1 MSAQVAGARMPAEW
15 EPHAAT
21 WLVWPHNRDDWGV
34 RTGAVEWCYVE
45 MIRHLVRAER
55 VALVCQDARVR
66 QRACS
71 RLERSGVDM
80 ARIDLH
86 LIATNRSWIRDS
98 GPIFV
103 VRGTGPRRTVLAT
116 DWRFTGWS
124 RYRAHALD
132 DALPRHIARRLG
144 MKRIDL
150 RDGAGRV
157 VLEGGSIDVDGSGL
171 LLTTETCLLGH
182 AQARNPGL
190 SREVLEQILE
200 RFLGVKQVLWLPG
213 GDGET
218 VLAGDDTHGHVD
230 NVARFVGPATVLA
243 AETDNRHDPRYPL
256 LAANMARLRSL
267 RTAQGRTIGVIPI
280 RMPRPLVF
288 DGEPLPASYLNFY
301 IANDVVLVPTF
312 NDPADRDALSTLA
325 NCFPEREVVGIH
337 AVDLIV
343 GLGAIHCVT
352 QQQPTGHKSP

>member
-1 MSAQVAGARMPAEW
+1 MSRRLGAVRMPAEW

-21 WLVWPHNRDDWGV
+21 WMVWPHNRDDWRV
-34 RTGAVEWCYVE
+34 KTASVEWCYVE
-45 MIRHLVRAER
+45 MIRQLVRGER

-66 QRACS
+66 QRACN

-80 ARIDLH
+80 ARVDLH
-86 LIATNRSWIRDS
+86 LIPTNRSWIRDS

-103 VRGTGPRRTVLAT
+103 VRGAGTRKRVLAT

-132 DALPRHIARRLG
+132 DALPRCIARRLDIE
-144 MKRIDL
+144 RIEV
-150 RDGAGRV
+150 REGNTRV
-157 VLEGGSIDVDGSGL
+157 VLEGGSIDVNGKGT
-171 LLTTETCLLGH
+171 LLTTETCLLGRV
-182 AQARNPGL
+182 QARNPGL
-190 SREVLEQILE
+190 SREALEQVLA
-200 RFLGVKQVLWLPG
+200 RTLGVEQVLWLPG
-213 GDGET
+213 GDGDAT
-218 VLAGDDTHGHVD
+218 LAGDDTHGHVD
-230 NVARFVGPATVLA
+230 NLARFVGTATVLA
-243 AETDNRHDPRYPL
+243 AETHDRNDPRDPVF
-256 LAANMARLRSL
+256 AANMARLRSM
-267 RTAQGRTIGVIPI
+267 RTTQGKAIDIIPI

-288 DGEPLPASYLNFY
+288 EGEPLPASYLNFY

-325 NCFPEREVVGIH
+325 LCFPDREVAGVH

-352 QQQPTGHKSP
+352 QQQPAGPAKA